1 MARVRFIKIRTLERG
16 LHFRDRELRGV
27 LAPGWHVL
35 ADPLWRVRVDV
46 VSVRDTFL
54 VHPDLEVIARSGA
67 LKDDARVLDLKQHER
82 ALVWVDG
89 RFAAILGPGVHV
101 AWTAFHEVRAEV
113 VDARAVRFEHQ
124 ELAAILGSAR
134 ADAFLQQVVVE
145 EGRLGLLHVDG
156 KLSATLRPGA
166 HAFWRGVGRVT
177 VAITDLRELS
187 LDITGQEIMTADK
200 VTLRLN
206 AVVTYRV
213 VDAVRA
219 ASEVEDAGQAL
230 YRQAQLALR
239 EVVGTRTLDT
249 LLADREAVAAELV
262 GTLRQRVGELGVRV
276 DSLGIRD
283 IVLPGE
289 MRELLNK
296 VTEARKA
303 AEAALIT
310 RREETAAI
318 RSQLN
323 TARILESN
331 PTLMRLREL
340 EVLERVAERAK
351 LEVMLTEQG
360 LADRIVKLV

>member
-1 MARVRFIKIRTLERG
+1 M
-16 LHFRDRELRGV
+16 
-27 LAPGWHVL
+27 
-35 ADPLWRVRVDV
+35 
-46 VSVRDTFL
+46 
-54 VHPDLEVIARSGA
+54 
-67 LKDDARVLDLKQHER
+67 
-82 ALVWVDG
+82 DG
-89 RFAAILGPGVHV
+89 RFAGILGPGVHV
-101 AWTAFHEVRAEV
+101 AWTAFHQVRAEV
-113 VDARAVRFEHQ
+113 VDARAVRFEHA
-124 ELAAILGSAR
+124 ELASILAWPR
-134 ADAFLQQVVVE
+134 AEGFLQQVVVE
-145 EGRLGLLHVDG
+145 EGRLGLLQVDG
-156 KLSATLRPGA
+156 KLRETLRAGA
-166 HAFWRGVGRVT
+166 YAFWRSVGRVT
-177 VAITDLRELS
+177 VSIADLREQA

-206 AVVTYRV
+206 AVVTYRI

-219 ASEVEDAGQAL
+219 ACEVEDAGQAL

-239 EVVGTRTLDT
+239 EVIGTRTLDT
-249 LLADREAVAAELV
+249 LLADREAVAAELLGSV
-262 GTLRQRVGELGVRV
+262 RQRVSELGVKV
-276 DSLGIRD
+276 DRLGIRD

-323 TARILESN
+323 TARILESS

-351 LEVMLTEQG
+351 LEVMLSEQG
-360 LADRIVKLV
+360 LADRIVKLL